1 MDILASQGAFLAA
14 LVSGVAYLSV
24 AAMLFMANLW
34 LFERW
39 TPFNVKEA
47 IFDTQNRAIGQIVR
61 GQLIAQGIM
70 IGSLIY
76 FTGSTPEHI
85 FQMNV
90 FAASLRS
97 TVLFGIFGMASF
109 QFLLWGLTKAIPLE
123 KEIILEQNES
133 LALIIEGFLIA
144 LAILVSV
151 AFYSY

>member
-1 MDILASQGAFLAA
+1 MDILASQWVFLAA
-14 LVSGVAYLSV
+14 LVSGVAYLSI
-24 AAMLFMANLW
+24 ATLLFVTNLW
-34 LFERW
+34 LFEKW

-85 FQMNV
+85 FQMNI
-90 FAASLRS
+90 FTASIRS
-97 TVLFGIFGMASF
+97 TIIFWVIGMISF
-109 QFLLWGLTKAIPLE
+109 QFALWALSKFIPLE

-144 LAILVSV
+144 IAILVSV